1 MLNQSIQY
9 QRGIGLI
16 EVLVA
21 LLLLAVAVLG
31 FSAMQMRAVKAT
43 DETLVR
49 ADALVAIRNVSENLR
64 LQPTQAQKDAYRTA
78 INNGLGTAADPAAY
92 AAQIPATVNPDCS
105 KTACNQQ
112 QQIDYTANRAMRLA
126 ADNQMMLNAIDCP
139 DMGAAELR
147 RVCLIASWGTTR
159 PVAGNNNNDCI
170 STTGTY
176 NRSAS
181 CIVMETY

>member
-1 MLNQSIQY
+1 MLNQSVQH

-64 LQPTQAQKDAYRTA
+64 LQPTQAQKDAYRDE
-78 INNGLGTAADPAAY
+78 INRGYGGATDPAAY
-92 AAQIPATVNPDCS
+92 AARIPATVSPDCS
-105 KTACNQQ
+105 RAPCNQQ
-112 QQIDYTANRAMRLA
+112 QQIAYTANRAMRLA

-139 DMGAAELR
+139 DMGAAELKR
-147 RVCLIASWGTTR
+147 ICLIASWSKTL
-159 PVAGNNNNDCI
+159 PVLGSGDNDCI

-176 NRSAS
+176 NRGTS